1 MRFRNWMAGLAALA
15 ILATSGA
22 GHAEEKL
29 KIGFVY
35 NSPVGDAGWTFQH
48 DQGRQA
54 VELALSDKVET
65 RFLESVTEGD
75 CERVLRELAGSGHKL
90 IFTTSFGFM
99 NPTLK
104 VAADFPD
111 VKFEHAT
118 GYKSADNVGTY
129 QARDYEARYLSGIVA
144 GRMSKTGV
152 AGFVASVPIPEVVR
166 GINAFTLGMRSVNPQ
181 AKVRVIWLNSWYD
194 PGRERE
200 ATDALITQGADVINQ
215 FTDSSAPTIAAEQ
228 RGVYSISVG
237 SDRSKYGPKAH
248 LTSVV
253 YLWGDFYTA
262 MVKAAMDGSWT
273 SQQVWGGLGQK
284 MTDIAPL
291 SPAVPAEAAELVAA
305 ARRSIIDGKLHP
317 FQGPIKDQ
325 SGAGKVAAGT
335 TLGDGDLLGMD
346 WYVEG
351 VEGELPK

>member
-1 MRFRNWMAGLAALA
+1 MRLKRLTIAFAATAAMLF
-15 ILATSGA
+15 ATASGA
-22 GHAEEKL
+22 QDKL

-35 NSPVGDAGWTFQH
+35 NSPVGDAGWTYQH
-48 DQGRQA
+48 DQGRLA
-54 VELALSDKVET
+54 VEQALGGKVET
-65 RFLESVTEGD
+65 RFIESVTEGD
-75 CERVLRELAGSGHKL
+75 CERVLRELAGSGYKL

-111 VKFEHAT
+111 VTFEHAT
-118 GYKSADNVGTY
+118 GYKTAGNVGTY

-144 GRMSKTGV
+144 GKMSKTGV
-152 AGFVASVPIPEVVR
+152 AGFIASVPIPEVVR
-166 GINAFTLGMRSVNPQ
+166 GIDAFTLGMRSVNPE
-181 AKVRVIWLNSWYD
+181 AKVKVIWLNSWYD

-200 ATDALITQGADVINQ
+200 AADALVTQGADVINQ
-215 FTDSSAPTIAAEQ
+215 FTDSSAPTIAAEE

-237 SDRSKYGPKAH
+237 SDRIKYGPKSH

-262 MVKAAMDGSWT
+262 VAKAKMDGSWT
-273 SQQVWGGLGQK
+273 SDQVWGGLARN

-291 SPAVPAEAAELVAA
+291 NPAVPKEVADLVAA
-305 ARRSIIDGKLHP
+305 ARQSIVDGKLHP
-317 FQGPIKDQ
+317 FQGPIADQ
-325 SGAGKVAAGT
+325 SGAERVAAGA
-335 TLGDGDLLGMD
+335 TLTDADLLAMD
-346 WYVEG
+346 WYVAG